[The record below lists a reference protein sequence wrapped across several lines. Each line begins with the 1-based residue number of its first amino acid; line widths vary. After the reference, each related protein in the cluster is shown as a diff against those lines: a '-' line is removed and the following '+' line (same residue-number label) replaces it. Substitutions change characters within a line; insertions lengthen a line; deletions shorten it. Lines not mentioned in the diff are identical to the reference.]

1 MKGGIIMAKIKGKRI
16 MAKLI
21 GMKSTIVWLTKEQQE
36 MVNSFGVTN
45 QEFAQIAFDVCMDFM
60 VSLTRREVIDYDGEE
75 LTEDDKKIVA
85 KAFAK
90 EFIRHLPKE
99 GEKQ

>member
-1 MKGGIIMAKIKGKRI
+1 MAKIKGKRI

-75 LTEDDKKIVA
+75 LTEADKKIVA

>member
-1 MKGGIIMAKIKGKRI
+1 MAKIKGKRI

-21 GMKSTIVWLTKEQQE
+21 GMKSTIVWLTKEKQE